1 VSQISLSKKPHL
13 GAVSLEKRSNGD
25 VPDAIQPRQ
34 QAPLCVTCQKK
45 VTKGNRKLANGA
57 LSGANDGKSLIARG
71 AFIYQAKRGKT
82 HSLDPTGVDGAR
94 TRNPRRD
101 RAVL

>member
-1 VSQISLSKKPHL
+1 VFFCANGVKWHYRFSPHSIAPKMISNRPM
-13 GAVSLEKRSNGD
+13 
-25 VPDAIQPRQ
+25 IQREQ
-34 QAPLCVTCQKK
+34 GGQNRVQK
-45 VTKGNRKLANGA
+45 VTKGNRFLASGA
-57 LSGANDGKSLIARG
+57 LSGANDESGLIARG

>member
-1 VSQISLSKKPHL
+1 MGSVFPGTVLKMIAS
-13 GAVSLEKRSNGD
+13 RSMSERGLAGE
-25 VPDAIQPRQ
+25 VPLQ
-34 QAPLCVTCQKK
+34 K
-45 VTKGNRKLANGA
+45 VTKGNKNLANGA
-57 LSGANDGKSLIARG
+57 LSGANNGRDLIARG
-71 AFIYQAKRGKT
+71 AFIYEAKRGKT